1 MRLGIIIRRGRRSF
15 SSSKTI
21 KNVPSDGS
29 FGKWINKEERGR
41 VFGQYAEEYDA
52 HRPSYPSKVFDE
64 IMKRCVSNKDLRV
77 IDVATGTGRGALAF
91 SNYSQVSQIVAT
103 DVDAQMIEKAKIA
116 SDASFRVA
124 KAESVS
130 EVLSSEERGQFD
142 VATVF
147 QAFHWFDA
155 QKVLKELRENVLKD
169 GGILA
174 VAVRLGVFF
183 LFSHALT
190 HTHTYSGTIAI

>member
-1 MRLGIIIRRGRRSF
+1 MAPLEVDKQGEEEVCLDNTQRSTTPIVRRIRREFRRDF
-15 SSSKTI
+15 
-21 KNVPSDGS
+21 
-29 FGKWINKEERGR
+29 E
-41 VFGQYAEEYDA
+41 A
-52 HRPSYPSKVFDE
+52 
-64 IMKRCVSNKDLRV
+64 MCSNKDLCV

-103 DVDAQMIEKAKIA
+103 DVDAQMIKAKIA
-116 SDASFRVA
+116 GDSGEFRGR
-124 KAESVS
+124 ESGERF
-130 EVLSSEERGQFD
+130 EVLSSEEKGQFD

-174 VAVRLGVFF
+174 VAVRIF
-183 LFSHALT
+183 LRVLPFLIHSL
-190 HTHTYSGTIAI
+190 THTYSGTIAT